1 MINTCTYI
9 SDGPDKI
16 RFEPP
21 NVQSNHMIN
30 IKEHETIGPL
40 NCIVDCNPPCETI
53 WKYKMSNGQMNTS
66 SQVKELQIQNL
77 KRNSVSLH
85 CEVKWRSE
93 LIMEEKISLN
103 VLCK

>member
-1 MINTCTYI
+1 MMNTCTYI

-21 NVQSNHMIN
+21 NVQSNPMIN

-40 NCIVDCNPPCETI
+40 NCIVHCNPPCEPI
-53 WKYKMSNGQMNTS
+53 WIYKMSNGQTS
-66 SQVKELQIQNL
+66 TISQVKELQI
-77 KRNSVSLH
+77 KRNIVSLH
-85 CEVKWRSE
+85 CEVKWQSKH
-93 LIMEEKISLN
+93 IMEKNISLN

>member
-1 MINTCTYI
+1 MNTCTYI

-21 NVQSNHMIN
+21 NVQSNPMIN
-30 IKEHETIGPL
+30 IKEHDTVGPL
-40 NCIVDCNPPCETI
+40 NCIVHCNPACETI

-66 SQVKELQIQNL
+66 SQVKELQI
-77 KRNSVSLH
+77 KRNIVSLL
-85 CEVKWRSE
+85 CEVKWRSK